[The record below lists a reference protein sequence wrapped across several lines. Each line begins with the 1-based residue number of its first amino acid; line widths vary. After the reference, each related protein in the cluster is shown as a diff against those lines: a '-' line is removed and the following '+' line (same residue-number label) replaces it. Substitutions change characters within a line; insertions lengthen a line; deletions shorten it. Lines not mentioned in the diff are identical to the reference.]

1 MVGDALQAPR
11 GVQPGTRGGKDTWD
25 RAGVEGVR
33 TASGW
38 AACFVPEVSSAGKA
52 GGEKPIK
59 VTPWSG
65 STPGAGVWLRRAAG
79 RQVPTGPLSPRD
91 RRVRAWEPCPCGRA
105 CPLDFSVTTVFTSL
119 NSDNQSSQCKVR
131 QMHQEKLGQKGG

>member
-11 GVQPGTRGGKDTWD
+11 GVQPGTRRGKDTWD
-25 RAGVEGVR
+25 RAGVEGMR

-91 RRVRAWEPCPCGRA
+91 RRVR
-105 CPLDFSVTTVFTSL
+105 
-119 NSDNQSSQCKVR
+119 VR
-131 QMHQEKLGQKGG
+131 TGLSFGLLCDDGLHVSEFR